1 MLDLIIKDGECYING
16 NLEKKDIGISNNKIV
31 EIGDLKDKSKEIF
44 DAKGLTVLPGCIDTQ
59 VHFREPG
66 STDAED
72 LNSGSKAAVIGG
84 ITSVFEMPN
93 TNPPTTNFEEFD
105 KKIQLGKGMFCNHAF
120 YFGATAENYSTLEK
134 LKDLKGCCGI
144 KLFAGSSTGNL
155 LVDKEKDIEK
165 VFEYA
170 SKVVAV
176 HSEDE
181 EILKIRKKL
190 IEEGNVKSHPLWR
203 NEEVAMSSTR
213 RIVKIAKRFNKKAHI
228 LHITTK
234 EEVDF
239 LSQNKGLITFEIT
252 PQHLTIYSPDCY
264 NKLGTYAQMN
274 PPIRDKSHYDRLWYA
289 VRNNYNDTIGSDHA
303 PHLKTNKEKDYPN
316 SPSGMPGVQTL
327 LPVMLSHVNEG
338 RLSLSQ
344 LMKLICE
351 NPVEIFGIQNKGYI
365 KKGYDAD
372 FTIVDL
378 NKEIEIKN
386 ENIQSKCGW
395 SPFDGEKFKGC
406 PIATIVNGEIKMKF
420 GKIIGSPNGKPIIFN

>member
-1 MLDLIIKDGECYING
+1 M
-16 NLEKKDIGISNNKIV
+16 
-31 EIGDLKDKSKEIF
+31 
-44 DAKGLTVLPGCIDTQ
+44 
-59 VHFREPG
+59 
-66 STDAED
+66 
-72 LNSGSKAAVIGG
+72 
-84 ITSVFEMPN
+84 
-93 TNPPTTNFEEFD
+93 
-105 KKIQLGKGMFCNHAF
+105 
-120 YFGATAENYSTLEK
+120 
-134 LKDLKGCCGI
+134 
-144 KLFAGSSTGNL
+144 
-155 LVDKEKDIEK
+155 VDKEKDIEK
-165 VFEYA
+165 VFEHA

-420 GKIIGSPNGKPIIFN
+420 GKLIGSPNGKPIIFN